1 MLRCGLRAAWGWL
14 SKDSD
19 PGGFWVQ
26 TPERGRASS
35 MGTVSPFI
43 QASWAVVLEGEPCD
57 GVDAFVSY

>member
-1 MLRCGLRAAWGWL
+1 MLRCGLRAAWASL

-26 TPERGRASS
+26 TPQRRRASS

-43 QASWAVVLEGEPCD
+43 QASWAVVLEGES
-57 GVDAFVSY
+57 GVV

>member
-1 MLRCGLRAAWGWL
+1 MLRCGLRAVWVSL

-26 TPERGRASS
+26 TPQRRRASS

-43 QASWAVVLEGEPCD
+43 QASWAVGLEGES
-57 GVDAFVSY
+57 GVV